1 MDNQKQNYGKKGNE
15 KGRQV
20 DSDKDQ
26 PNEVPGQPSQDR
38 MPTKEPV
45 PSFNEG
51 ERRPA
56 PIESTAND
64 RVRSTPPSPR
74 ATSGERPDD
83 VETHTKATMPPDEGR
98 EPNKRNTM

>member
-1 MDNQKQNYGKKGNE
+1 MDNQKQNHGKKGNE

-45 PSFNEG
+45 PSFNEANG
-51 ERRPA
+51 DQHLSKARP
-56 PIESTAND
+56 
-64 RVRSTPPSPR
+64 
-74 ATSGERPDD
+74 
-83 VETHTKATMPPDEGR
+83 TKACEAPLR
-98 EPNKRNTM
+98 RLEPLPASGQMT